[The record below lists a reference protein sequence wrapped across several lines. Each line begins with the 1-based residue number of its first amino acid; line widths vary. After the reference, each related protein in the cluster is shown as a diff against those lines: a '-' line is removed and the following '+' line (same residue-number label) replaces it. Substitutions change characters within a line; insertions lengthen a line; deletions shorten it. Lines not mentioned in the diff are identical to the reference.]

1 MVNAVFALMV
11 PKFGGNWNLDDGMF
25 VVAAMIPMGAGL
37 QEPVLIWRP
46 FVSGSLVVS
55 QKLIKL
61 LVDVKDAT

>member
-1 MVNAVFALMV
+1 MNAVFALMV
-11 PKFGGNWNLDDGMF
+11 PKLGGNWNFDDGMF
-25 VVAAMIPMGAGL
+25 VVAAMMPMGAGL